1 MIERLLLL
9 QFTSKAFVLIK
20 SINLLICISLLSL
33 MNVSISIDL
42 NKIEQLNFN
51 RVIKMKHVITLD
63 VFLIKST
70 LIFIIFLKDQTQYIY
85 K

>member
-1 MIERLLLL
+1 MHMIERLLLL
-9 QFTSKAFVLIK
+9 QFTSKAFVLIN

-63 VFLIKST
+63 VF
-70 LIFIIFLKDQTQYIY
+70 FN
-85 K
+85 